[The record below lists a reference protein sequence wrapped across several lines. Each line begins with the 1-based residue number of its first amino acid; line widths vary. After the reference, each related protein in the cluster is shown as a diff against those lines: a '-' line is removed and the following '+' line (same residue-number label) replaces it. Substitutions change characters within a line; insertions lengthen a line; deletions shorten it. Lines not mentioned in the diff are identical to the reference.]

1 MSRKNSDRAPPSKLT
16 PELIAQVA
24 KRSGGIAVLKQA
36 REELRE
42 QRDKQ
47 ARELRGLLDHADEL
61 LKAMDLAI
69 DGLQA

>member
-1 MSRKNSDRAPPSKLT
+1 MSAKHPTRLT

-24 KRSGGIAVLKQA
+24 KLPRGIAELKKA
-36 REELRE
+36 RQELRE